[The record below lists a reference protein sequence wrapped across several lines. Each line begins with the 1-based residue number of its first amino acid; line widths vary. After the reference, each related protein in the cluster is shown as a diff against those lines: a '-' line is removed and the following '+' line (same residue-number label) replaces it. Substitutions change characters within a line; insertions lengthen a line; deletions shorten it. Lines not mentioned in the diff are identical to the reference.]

1 MLNTAALKA
10 HSAIARALAGEGVV
24 NTKHIRNMRNSLD
37 DLNLTPIERRLF
49 DVMLLT
55 LTMNGHLQAYNIGMA
70 KPDDAEDLDQMLLNP
85 VLPFRLINSYSV
97 LMVEHDLGLSN
108 LVSWYQKNDP
118 LSPWAPLARAALFAS
133 QGDELN
139 SAREYSRAAALF
151 TKLRKAGGT
160 TGREINEEGDNDFAL
175 ALPLTLYRKSLIH
188 LSLIHI

>member
-1 MLNTAALKA
+1 
-10 HSAIARALAGEGVV
+10 
-24 NTKHIRNMRNSLD
+24 
-37 DLNLTPIERRLF
+37 
-49 DVMLLT
+49 
-55 LTMNGHLQAYNIGMA
+55 
-70 KPDDAEDLDQMLLNP
+70 
-85 VLPFRLINSYSV
+85 
-97 LMVEHDLGLSN
+97 MVEHDLGSSN

-175 ALPLTLYRKSLIH
+175 ALP
-188 LSLIHI
+188 